1 MLYADSCVSE
11 YNSCRNFLRMACISG
26 MLSPEKRSE
35 FEATDDAKLLERLTA
50 RMQASV
56 VTESS
61 SAAAGAVQSERTD

>member
-1 MLYADSCVSE
+1 
-11 YNSCRNFLRMACISG
+11 MACISG

-56 VTESS
+56 VTESN
-61 SAAAGAVQSERTD
+61 SAAAGAVQSEGKD